1 MGELLEKHQAYRVIS
16 EKARKLAALPRWP
29 RKAPMHHP
37 ARRHPLQGPAS
48 ENRLVLGRLSFL
60 ASQKDFAKSQL
71 LKKCSLT

>member
-48 ENRLVLGRLSFL
+48 GNLVVPGRLSLHFKKIWR
-60 ASQKDFAKSQL
+60 QGNY
-71 LKKCSLT
+71 LKNVH